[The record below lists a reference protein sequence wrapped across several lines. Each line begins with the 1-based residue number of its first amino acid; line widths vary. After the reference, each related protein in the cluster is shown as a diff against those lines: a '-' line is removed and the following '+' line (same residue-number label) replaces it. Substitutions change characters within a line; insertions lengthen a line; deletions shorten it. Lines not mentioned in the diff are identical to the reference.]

1 MSVSSRHRT
10 AAKSRRPVTIPLM
23 VPRRSGLRASPE
35 AFWRLCAANRD
46 MRLERTA
53 RGEVIVMAPAGTDS
67 GLRNCGL
74 SALVWNWNR
83 ASGLGY
89 AFDSSAG
96 FTLPNGAVRGP
107 DATWIARDRWDA
119 VPSEARKK
127 FAPICPDFVVELTSP
142 SDTLSDVQEK
152 MREYLAQ
159 GARLGWLLDPPT
171 GRVEVYRPGR
181 EVEALDRP
189 ATLSGEGVLPGF
201 VLDLKGI
208 VFD

>member
-1 MSVSSRHRT
+1 
-10 AAKSRRPVTIPLM
+10 
-23 VPRRSGLRASPE
+23 
-35 AFWRLCAANRD
+35 
-46 MRLERTA
+46 
-53 RGEVIVMAPAGTDS
+53 MAPAGTDS

-83 ASGLGY
+83 ASGLGH
-89 AFDSSAG
+89 AFDSSTG
-96 FTLPNGAVRGP
+96 YTLPNGAVRSP
-107 DATWIARDRWDA
+107 DASWIARARWA
-119 VPSEARKK
+119 TVPPESRKK
-127 FAPICPDFVVELTSP
+127 FAPICPDFVAELTSL

-208 VFD
+208 LFD